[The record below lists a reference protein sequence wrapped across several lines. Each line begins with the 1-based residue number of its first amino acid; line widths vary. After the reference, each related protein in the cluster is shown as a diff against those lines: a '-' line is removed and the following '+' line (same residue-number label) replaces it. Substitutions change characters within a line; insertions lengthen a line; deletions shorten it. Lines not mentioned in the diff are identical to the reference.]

1 MNPTIQFLL
10 TCLYIMLPGA
20 VANMTPVFVRNI
32 HFLNVSVDF
41 DKKWFDNKPI
51 FGNHKTYRGFFFGIL
66 AAIAVAYI
74 QSLLF
79 KSSSFFAQISFFNY
93 NETSFFIIGFLIGF
107 GVLFGDLI
115 KSFFKR
121 RVNIKSGESFFPWDQ
136 LDLVI
141 GALVFISFIQ
151 IPPLKMIIFYLIAG
165 PLFHI
170 LFNHI
175 GFWLGIREAKW

>member
-1 MNPTIQFLL
+1 MNPTLQFIL
-10 TCLYIMLPGA
+10 TCLYIMLPCA
-20 VANMTPVFVRNI
+20 IANMMPVFVRRIN
-32 HFLNVSVDF
+32 FLNLSVDF
-41 DKKWFDNKPI
+41 DRKWVDNKPI

-66 AAIAVAYI
+66 AAIIVTYL
-74 QSLLF
+74 QSLLY
-79 KSSSFFAQISFFNY
+79 KYSFFQEISFFNY
-93 NETSFFIIGFLIGF
+93 NETSFLLIGFLLGF

-121 RVNIKSGESFFPWDQ
+121 RMNIKSGDSFFPWDQ

-141 GALVFISFIQ
+141 GALIFISIIR
-151 IPPLKMIIFYLIAG
+151 IPPWQMALFYLIAG

-175 GFWLGIREAKW
+175 GYWLGIREAKW

>member
-1 MNPTIQFLL
+1 MNPPTQFLL
-10 TCLYIMLPGA
+10 TAFYVLIPA
-20 VANMTPVFVRNI
+20 AIANMMPVFVRNI
-32 HFLNVSVDF
+32 NFLNIPVDF
-41 DKKWFDNKPI
+41 NKRWRDGKPI

-66 AAIAVAYI
+66 AAILVVYV
-74 QSLLF
+74 QSLLY
-79 KSSSFFAQISFFNY
+79 KYSFFAQISFFNY
-93 NETSFFIIGFLIGF
+93 NETSFLIIGFLLGF
-107 GVLFGDLI
+107 GVLFGDLV

-121 RVNIKSGESFFPWDQ
+121 RVGIKSGESFFPWDQ

-151 IPPLKMIIFYLIAG
+151 IPSLKMIIFYLITG

-170 LFNHI
+170 LFNHL

>member
-1 MNPTIQFLL
+1 
-10 TCLYIMLPGA
+10 MLPA
-20 VANMTPVFVRNI
+20 AIANMMPVFARKIN
-32 HFLNVSVDF
+32 FLNISVDF

-66 AAIAVAYI
+66 GAIGVAYL
-74 QSLLF
+74 QSLLYQYQFF
-79 KSSSFFAQISFFNY
+79 KEISLFNY
-93 NETSFFIIGFLIGF
+93 NETSFFIIGFLFGF

-121 RVNIKSGESFFPWDQ
+121 RMSIKSGDSFFPWDQ

-141 GALVFISFIQ
+141 GAIVFISIIE
-151 IPPLKMIIFYLIAG
+151 IPPWQMVLFYLIAG
-165 PLFHI
+165 PLFHV

-175 GFWLGIREAKW
+175 GYWLGIREVKW